1 MEYFLNTVLLTTAV
15 FAAFITSLANV
26 VISLINNHKLKKLE
40 DKKQMNEIDKYRYSM
55 LYELVI
61 NWHKYD
67 SKIEGTT
74 VSEIAFYKLI
84 NLFMDDSGRYEIA
97 KPLLDECYI
106 RELENKKVYCEKLL
120 EKLVENELLDGT
132 HTSDFSFIKEQYIAN
147 GQEFSKMLKNAINS
161 QLGALLRKNGT

>member
-1 MEYFLNTVLLTTAV
+1 MEICGEEFYMEYFLNTVLLTTAV

-106 RELENKKVYCEKLL
+106 RELENKKV
-120 EKLVENELLDGT
+120 
-132 HTSDFSFIKEQYIAN
+132 FSSQ
-147 GQEFSKMLKNAINS
+147 QPSKMPKGKKAKGKKVAPAPCCCLETGGQKCGQS
-161 QLGALLRKNGT
+161 SV